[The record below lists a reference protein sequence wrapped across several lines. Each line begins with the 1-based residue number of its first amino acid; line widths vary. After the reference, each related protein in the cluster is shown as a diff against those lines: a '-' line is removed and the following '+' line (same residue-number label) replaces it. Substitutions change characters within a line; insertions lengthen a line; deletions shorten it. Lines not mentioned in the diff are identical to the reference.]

1 MKLFFIRFQGN
12 FCVFDAEKI
21 LNFKTL
27 IKDVKDNFN
36 IRQKIQ
42 AFTYLFQDKTVRIS
56 NNSQLVIF
64 LNCVKEKVLLI
75 TSEEIPI
82 LNVQITISKNGKKVP
97 MSIQKMIDQD
107 PFLSYN
113 LDTQKVFCSS
123 CDKEL
128 KNLNSWKL
136 KRHLNCE
143 HHRFKIPFYL
153 KSQTKSK
160 EWVFTNHE
168 KNILRILDH
177 LETFT
182 TIDFY
187 SRKDIPVF
195 RTSLTKKRLFNQ
207 IQDKGNDLKYGTFC
221 SLLQKYF
228 SIHSA
233 TAFFFQCPKCSNPIM
248 KKRQNH
254 QRKVLEMRNLYK
266 SEIQLLDQIILFLD
280 FAVNFQE
287 YRDNWETQ
295 EFYHKKSWVIF
306 NITIQFEKQLFYF
319 DYISEDQTKDSQF
332 VLQSFQD
339 FRYKFHEWQH
349 KRNLLNISK
358 LRIFSDN
365 GGHIKNNFVLGM
377 IFDAFSSQFLD
388 IKVIFFLRNH
398 AKHMSDRHFGNISR
412 NKANFG
418 DITTINLLFD
428 YLSQLS
434 NTTPIILNVNRALKF
449 LYKNPIAKIQK
460 SHIFI
465 FLKGN
470 LKTARMPNTNF
481 RKRRIPII
489 EQIFQ
494 EKEFGI
500 KQNSALIQENYSIPF
515 FNTQMTNSKNEKVI
529 PNETQKFHS
538 QREKKMKEMNHMNG
552 NLRSSSRKHQQIKRK
567 IEFEEKEEIKNL
579 RISKFQDNLPK
590 QKNFTSSISI
600 CKTGNLR
607 KIPNS
612 HNSCYIA
619 SIIQVLLRTSVIELL
634 GLGDISET
642 LSDIL
647 QSSEESINITPL
659 RKVIGE
665 HVTQFSNTNEQ
676 DIHEF
681 FVSLMDLISNE
692 NISDFNVPYDLLY
705 QEFDIHNRAIIND
718 FRIRIVQKVTC
729 KKCKRFTYSFPQETS
744 LVISF
749 PILNGEIS
757 ISSMLDNYFAE
768 KDLDFSQHYHCENCD
783 QKVESSIK
791 LSLLTIPKYLVIF
804 FKRTYY
810 DSLTQSTTRIGTK
823 IQCEE
828 KINVKSFMFQS
839 CPNQETE
846 MKLLGSIHHIGNAN
860 EGHYWTEI
868 LETETSSNFFGISD
882 AHIFPVNPFRTKD
895 TFTMMIFT
903 RED

>member
-42 AFTYLFQDKTVRIS
+42 AFTYFFQDKTVRIS

-64 LNCVKEKVLLI
+64 LNCVKEQVLLI

-82 LNVQITISKNGKKVP
+82 LNVQITISKSGKKVP
-97 MSIQKMIDQD
+97 MNTQKMIDQD
-107 PFLSYN
+107 PFLSYD

-207 IQDKGNDLKYGTFC
+207 IQDKENDLKYGTFC
-221 SLLQKYF
+221 SLLQK
-228 SIHSA
+228 
-233 TAFFFQCPKCSNPIM
+233 
-248 KKRQNH
+248 QNH

-319 DYISEDQTKDSQF
+319 DYISEDQTKVRFQF

-339 FRYKFHEWQH
+339 FRYKFNEWQH

-418 DITTINLLFD
+418 DITTINSLFD

-449 LYKNPIAKIQK
+449 LYKNPIAKIKK

-515 FNTQMTNSKNEKVI
+515 FNTQMTNSKNEKFF
-529 PNETQKFHS
+529 QKTS
-538 QREKKMKEMNHMNG
+538 K
-552 NLRSSSRKHQQIKRK
+552 IKRK
-567 IEFEEKEEIKNL
+567 IEFEEKKKSKICAFQNFKI
-579 RISKFQDNLPK
+579 ISQNK
-590 QKNFTSSISI
+590 KNFTSSISI